1 MKLTNFGSVVKTYK
15 KNFLIRKEKFI
26 AERRVIQAK
35 KRKDREDR
43 IEAQKQVAPLFKLKG
58 SQSKKFNFLRDIKKF
73 LGFVL
78 AGFILQNL
86 KNIIPILQEIFK
98 KIEDLVKG
106 TKEFV
111 EGVIGGLQTFF
122 DGLDGAK
129 QKMDDLL
136 SPILNADLSKF
147 VPFQDQLDKVL
158 TGVLGIA
165 SIITNMT
172 GGNKVGDGDTPI
184 DEAGRGAASAS
195 ARRAALQ
202 RAKKLKQ
209 QQQVLR
215 QIKIQQA
222 RAAQIA
228 DVAVGQR
235 RGKIT
240 KVPGRTTAMGQQVFA
255 QQAMIRGQG
264 TGATKPPAGARVL
277 RGNILTN
284 IENFDESIFDETRKN
299 LKTKQ
304 FNKPQ
309 VKQAEL
315 VKKMRGFFNPKNYKF
330 LLNSIKTL
338 GAGVALDIFAS
349 WAMNKAFEITGYDT
363 QSIIK
368 RDVLKYLEFPKEKKE
383 EYVKK
388 LNDRLERELNHQKS
402 PMYIAEKI
410 IALGGQVP
418 SDIKV
423 QKLAGILSLIA
434 AISTDPI
441 FAQNISQADLPDYLG
456 SDVDITLPIDKPSVQ
471 PLSSKIVMPPL
482 PPTGT
487 GSPRLAA
494 AQQYGAA
501 RPGGRRHAGV
511 DFDPA
516 DDKNSK
522 FYSRFGGEVIYA
534 QNAGGGYGNVVDI
547 YNAKLGITERI
558 AEGDRIHVKVG
569 DIVKPGT
576 LVQSGSTYTGVFHYE
591 IRKGKAGHSGA
602 FEGTVDPLKFL
613 KEFEKTQYGDQAS
626 IKTSPS
632 SLISSA
638 GLNQSTTYSSAG
650 MSVRREV
657 NNIFVPIAA

>member
-15 KNFLIRKEKFI
+15 KNFFIRKEKFI
-26 AERRVIQAK
+26 AERKAIQAK

-43 IEAQKQVAPLFKLKG
+43 IEVQKEVAPLIKIGG
-58 SQSKKFNFLRDIKKF
+58 SLSKKNNFFGDIKKF
-73 LGFVL
+73 LGFML

-165 SIITNMT
+165 SVIANM
-172 GGNKVGDGDTPI
+172 GGDNKVGDGDTPI

-215 QIKIQQA
+215 QIKRQQA

-235 RGKIT
+235 RGRIT

-255 QQAMIRGQG
+255 QQAMVGGQG
-264 TGATKPPAGARVL
+264 TGATKPPAGARVI

-315 VKKMRGFFNPKNYKF
+315 VKKMRGFLNPKNYKF

-338 GAGVALDIFAS
+338 GVGVALDIFAS
-349 WAMNKAFEITGYDT
+349 WAMQKAFEITGYDT

-388 LNDRLERELNHQKS
+388 LNDQLERELNHQKS

-423 QKLAGILSLIA
+423 QKLAGILSLIS
-434 AISTDPI
+434 AISTEPI
-441 FAQNISQADLPDYLG
+441 FAQNISQADLPEYLG

-487 GSPRLAA
+487 GDAALAA

-501 RPGGRRHAGV
+501 RPGGRRHAGQ
-511 DFDPA
+511 DFDPV

-522 FYSRFGGEVIYA
+522 FYSRIGGEVIYA
-534 QNAGGGYGNVVDI
+534 RNAGGGYGNVVDI
-547 YNAKLGITERI
+547 YNAELGVTERI
-558 AEGDRIHVKVG
+558 AEGDRIHVKKG
-569 DIVKPGT
+569 DIIKPGT
-576 LVQSGSTYTGVFHYE
+576 LVQSGSSMTGVFHYE
-591 IRKGKAGHSGA
+591 IRKGKAGPSGA
-602 FEGTVDPLKFL
+602 FEGTIDPLKFL
-613 KEFEKTQYGDQAS
+613 EKLKSNGNQAS
-626 IKTSPS
+626 FKTSSS

-638 GLNQSTTYSSAG
+638 GLNQSTTYSNAG
-650 MSVRREV
+650 MFVRREV

>member
-1 MKLTNFGSVVKTYK
+1 MKLTNFASVVKTYK
-15 KNFLIRKEKFI
+15 QNFLIRKEKFI
-26 AERRVIQAK
+26 AERKAIQAK

-43 IEAQKQVAPLFKLKG
+43 IEAQKEVAPLIKLKG
-58 SQSKKFNFLRDIKKF
+58 NQSKKINFLGDIKKF
-73 LGFVL
+73 LGLML

-86 KNIIPILQEIFK
+86 KTIISTLQEIYK
-98 KIEDLVKG
+98 KIEDLVKR

-147 VPFQDQLDKVL
+147 VPFQDLLDKVL

-165 SIITNMT
+165 SVIANMG
-172 GGNKVGDGDTPI
+172 GGNKVGDGDMPI
-184 DEAGRGAASAS
+184 DEAGRAAASAS

-215 QIKIQQA
+215 QIKRQQA

-235 RGKIT
+235 RGRIT
-240 KVPGRTTAMGQQVFA
+240 KVPGRTTAMGQQVFS
-255 QQAMIRGQG
+255 QQAMVGGQG

-277 RGNILTN
+277 KGNILTN
-284 IENFDESIFDETRKN
+284 IDNLDPSIFDTPKRVE
-299 LKTKQ
+299 KT

-309 VKQAEL
+309 VKQSEL
-315 VKKMRGFFNPKNYKF
+315 VRKMRGFLNPKNYKF

-338 GAGVALDIFAS
+338 GVGAALDIFAS
-349 WAMNKAFEITGYDT
+349 WAMQKAFEITGYDT

-402 PMYIAEKI
+402 PMYIAEKV

-423 QKLAGILSLIA
+423 QKLAGILSLIS
-434 AISTDPI
+434 AISTEPI
-441 FAQNISQADLPDYLG
+441 FASTISQADLPEYLG

-487 GSPRLAA
+487 LGTGVQA
-494 AQQYGAA
+494 YGAP
-501 RPGGRRHAGV
+501 RKKGRRHAGV

-522 FYSRFGGEVIYA
+522 FYSRIGGRVMRVLFDP
-534 QNAGGGYGNVVDI
+534 NGYGNYVDI
-547 YNAKLGITERI
+547 YNAELGVTERI
-558 AEGDRIHVKVG
+558 AEGDRNHVKVG
-569 DIVKPGT
+569 DIVKPVT
-576 LVQSGSTYTGVFHYE
+576 LVQSGSSMTGVFHYE
-591 IRKGKAGHSGA
+591 IREGKAETYG
-602 FEGTVDPLKFL
+602 FKGTLDPLKFL
-613 KEFEKTQYGDQAS
+613 EKLKSNGNQAS

>member
-26 AERRVIQAK
+26 AERKAIQAK

-43 IEAQKQVAPLFKLKG
+43 IEVQKEVAPLIKIGG
-58 SQSKKFNFLRDIKKF
+58 SLSKKNNFFGDIKKF
-73 LGFVL
+73 LGFML

-86 KNIIPILQEIFK
+86 KNIIPILQEIYK

-165 SIITNMT
+165 SVIANM
-172 GGNKVGDGDTPI
+172 GGDNKVGDGDTPI

-215 QIKIQQA
+215 QIKRQQA

-235 RGKIT
+235 RGRIT

-255 QQAMIRGQG
+255 QQAMVGGQG
-264 TGATKPPAGARVL
+264 TGATKPPAGARVI

-315 VKKMRGFFNPKNYKF
+315 VKKMRGFLNPKNYKF

-338 GAGVALDIFAS
+338 GVGVALDIFAS
-349 WAMNKAFEITGYDT
+349 WAMQKAFEITGYDT

-388 LNDRLERELNHQKS
+388 LNDQLERELNHQKS

-423 QKLAGILSLIA
+423 QKLAGILSLIS
-434 AISTDPI
+434 AISTEPI
-441 FAQNISQADLPDYLG
+441 FAQNISQADLPEYLG

-487 GSPRLAA
+487 LGTGVQA
-494 AQQYGAA
+494 YGAP
-501 RPGGRRHAGV
+501 RPKGRRHAGV

-522 FYSRFGGEVIYA
+522 FYSRIGGEVIYA
-534 QNAGGGYGNVVDI
+534 QDSKDPGYGNVVDI
-547 YNAKLGITERI
+547 YNAKLGVTERI
-558 AEGDRIHVKVG
+558 AEGNRIHVKVG
-569 DIVKPGT
+569 DIVKRGT
-576 LVQSGSTYTGVFHYE
+576 LVQSGSEKTGVFHYE
-591 IRKGKAGHSGA
+591 IRKGKAGDSGA
-602 FEGTVDPLKFL
+602 FEGTIDPLKFL
-613 KEFEKTQYGDQAS
+613 EKLKSNGNQAS
-626 IKTSPS
+626 FKTSTS
-632 SLISSA
+632 SLISST
-638 GLNQSTTYSSAG
+638 GLNQSTTYSIAG

-657 NNIFVPIAA
+657 NNIFIPVPA

>member
-1 MKLTNFGSVVKTYK
+1 
-15 KNFLIRKEKFI
+15 
-26 AERRVIQAK
+26 
-35 KRKDREDR
+35 
-43 IEAQKQVAPLFKLKG
+43 
-58 SQSKKFNFLRDIKKF
+58 
-73 LGFVL
+73 
-78 AGFILQNL
+78 
-86 KNIIPILQEIFK
+86 
-98 KIEDLVKG
+98 
-106 TKEFV
+106 
-111 EGVIGGLQTFF
+111 
-122 DGLDGAK
+122 
-129 QKMDDLL
+129 

-147 VPFQDQLDKVL
+147 VPFQNQLDKVL
-158 TGVLGIA
+158 TGILGIA
-165 SIITNMT
+165 SVIANMG
-172 GGNKVGDGDTPI
+172 GGNKVGDGDMPT
-184 DEAGRGAASAS
+184 DEAARGAASAS
-195 ARRAALQ
+195 GRRAALQ

-215 QIKIQQA
+215 QIKRQQA

-228 DVAVGQR
+228 DTAVGQR
-235 RGKIT
+235 RGRIT
-240 KVPGRTTAMGQQVFA
+240 KVPSRTTAMGQQVFA
-255 QQAMIRGQG
+255 QQAMVGGQG
-264 TGATKPPAGARVL
+264 TGATKPPARARVIK
-277 RGNILTN
+277 GNQGTSYLTN
-284 IENFDESIFDETRKN
+284 MGGEFKQSMFDSPKRVE
-299 LKTKQ
+299 KT

-309 VKQAEL
+309 VNQAEL
-315 VKKMRGFFNPKNYKF
+315 VRKMRGFLNPKNYKF

-338 GAGVALDIFAS
+338 GVGVALDIFAS
-349 WAMNKAFEITGYDT
+349 WAMQKAFEITGYDT

-368 RDVLKYLEFPKEKKE
+368 RDVLKYLEFTKEKKE

-388 LNDRLERELNHQKS
+388 LNNQLERELNHQKS
-402 PMYIAEKI
+402 PMYFAEKV

-423 QKLAGILSLIA
+423 QKLAGILSLIS
-434 AISTDPI
+434 AISTEPI

-487 GSPRLAA
+487 LGTGVQA
-494 AQQYGAA
+494 YGAP
-501 RPGGRRHAGV
+501 RPKGRRHAGV

-522 FYSRFGGEVIYA
+522 FYSRIGGRVMRVLFDP
-534 QNAGGGYGNVVDI
+534 NGYGNYVDI
-547 YNAKLGITERI
+547 YNAELGVTERI
-558 AEGDRIHVKVG
+558 AEGDRNHVKVG

-576 LVQSGSTYTGVFHYE
+576 LVQSGSTMTGVFHYE
-591 IRKGKAGHSGA
+591 IREGKAETYG
-602 FEGTVDPLKFL
+602 FKGTLDPVKFL
-613 KEFEKTQYGDQAS
+613 EKLKSNGNQAS